1 MQAAVWW
8 SHYSVSKNSL
18 LLNVPPLDTSFIQR
32 YNDNAYVQC
41 VSLRIYPWIIP
52 YQKNK
57 PPAKSRTSRADNID
71 GSNNIPGMRSQKI
84 RLKLTSVDFNSSTNE
99 LEPGPVLVKN
109 FKMTKNQLRL
119 HEYVE
124 QFNMAA
130 TNLASSVFV
139 YPPVFI
145 DWVPMACKNDD
156 TRNVKSWL
164 ESVSE
169 EDWPYDLGERYSAEE
184 IPFNAN
190 PYKLRPDIPND
201 NFYLRFWIAPSVSV
215 SWAASSVLTMLGFLK
230 EKSKET
236 KRMKSVNNSYDSYK
250 FFPAAVSPVG
260 KISKNTIT
268 DITIFIDVNLDLN
281 FSFNLPLVS
290 FQNFDEAYEYVKDVS
305 QKMADSINFHIR
317 VNAKE
322 NTDSRYYAF
331 FFVVSGRFKF
341 EIQFDS
347 TMQNALW
354 LPSGY
359 SSTKSPMMETS
370 WKIPDDPL
378 PTDPPTDPNV
388 PKPTPQFEP
397 VDTDSQNP
405 QTGSQPNPGAQD
417 IKTGNIPVPDFVPAG
432 QEHNI
437 QPVPPDYPNVT
448 PMYDEITVDDQKYL
462 SLRYPTL
469 MGDQLSA
476 YTRDIGYIYG
486 IVPELSQMCFPGRV
500 FFVLSPG
507 TQGWSLLDAPALTIS
522 CLLRKRELE
531 KINTNPITIKLYHY
545 DHSGKFVPLGR
556 HSLIMEGTFL
566 FQGE

>member
-1 MQAAVWW
+1 
-8 SHYSVSKNSL
+8 
-18 LLNVPPLDTSFIQR
+18 
-32 YNDNAYVQC
+32 
-41 VSLRIYPWIIP
+41 
-52 YQKNK
+52 
-57 PPAKSRTSRADNID
+57 
-71 GSNNIPGMRSQKI
+71 
-84 RLKLTSVDFNSSTNE
+84 
-99 LEPGPVLVKN
+99 
-109 FKMTKNQLRL
+109 
-119 HEYVE
+119 
-124 QFNMAA
+124 
-130 TNLASSVFV
+130 
-139 YPPVFI
+139 
-145 DWVPMACKNDD
+145 
-156 TRNVKSWL
+156 
-164 ESVSE
+164 
-169 EDWPYDLGERYSAEE
+169 
-184 IPFNAN
+184 
-190 PYKLRPDIPND
+190 
-201 NFYLRFWIAPSVSV
+201 
-215 SWAASSVLTMLGFLK
+215 
-230 EKSKET
+230 
-236 KRMKSVNNSYDSYK
+236 
-250 FFPAAVSPVG
+250 
-260 KISKNTIT
+260 
-268 DITIFIDVNLDLN
+268 
-281 FSFNLPLVS
+281 
-290 FQNFDEAYEYVKDVS
+290 
-305 QKMADSINFHIR
+305 
-317 VNAKE
+317 
-322 NTDSRYYAF
+322 
-331 FFVVSGRFKF
+331 
-341 EIQFDS
+341 
-347 TMQNALW
+347 
-354 LPSGY
+354 
-359 SSTKSPMMETS
+359 MMETS